1 MFERCHERA
10 LIMELFVPPA
20 ITGREQRAHVH
31 FVHRGVE
38 LHPGITLRE
47 GRRVFGKQLREVRIL
62 KISNPVGHAKVA
74 EIRDRNDLTAAKI
87 RENCIG
93 EGPVVTP
100 RAEEGFVQWWAVT
113 KKLDP
118 QLLCFVEVLTPA
130 FVMAAAFQLIY
141 ANPSLVDGRIAVLD
155 SGRKSYSRPFGARI
169 AHNVYSLISSSHL
182 LC

>member
-1 MFERCHERA
+1 MLERCHEGA

-47 GRRVFGKQLREVRIL
+47 GRRVFGKQIREVRIL
-62 KISNPVGHAKVA
+62 KISNAGGQAKVA
-74 EIRDRNDLTAAKI
+74 EIRDRNDLAAEKI

-118 QLLCFVEVLTPA
+118 QPPCFVEVLTPA
-130 FVMAAAFQLIY
+130 FLF
-141 ANPSLVDGRIAVLD
+141 SAVF
-155 SGRKSYSRPFGARI
+155 P
-169 AHNVYSLISSSHL
+169 L
-182 LC
+182 LS